1 MLLKAISQ
9 PIEEDAAEDVD
20 KDSGHKIHG
29 YISTRPFDG
38 FSYYFMLKHAI
49 PGTHIFVEL
58 GVVGKGIGKGKGQ
71 RASIR
76 PSLAVMFERVH
87 IHTPP
92 GGPDLSP
99 DRRNNR
105 ERLTLP

>member
-20 KDSGHKIHG
+20 ENSGHKIHG

-58 GVVGKGIGKGKGQ
+58 GVVAKGIGKGKGQ
-71 RASIR
+71 VSVPVWQLCLNECTYI
-76 PSLAVMFERVH
+76 LHLEVLTFLH
-87 IHTPP
+87 IGTIT
-92 GGPDLSP
+92 GKD
-99 DRRNNR
+99 
-105 ERLTLP
+105 